1 MYEPIG
7 EKIAVVGAYSG
18 GEFAPKKFR
27 WREQLYPIQMIT
39 FVTDIRDGR
48 TLKRRYSVT
57 SGAQAY
63 RLLFDRIEETWLLEE
78 LWVE

>member
-7 EKIAVVGAYSG
+7 EKIAVVGAYNG

-27 WREQLYPIQMIT
+27 WREHLYPIQMIT

-48 TLKRRYSVT
+48 TLKRRYCVT
-57 SGAQAY
+57 SGPQAY
-63 RLLFDRIEETWLLEE
+63 RLLFDRIEENWQLEE